1 MAMNDLAKSVADAL
15 DVSVSEA
22 AKKIDQMSAEQV
34 INLES
39 AVDAEDHDAI
49 QSVWDETENGDDET
63 TSMTVPEIKAEI
75 QRRGKRN
82 LEKEQPMDNVWELI
96 GKLEESDWKLM
107 WPALD
112 DQILMSLLSEI
123 TEEDV
128 DSVSAED
135 AKSIY
140 EYAKQMLTEHVI
152 YQGAIVEVAIAR
164 GPNNTIGIRTPKGI
178 TMVSKNETSKLDE
191 HVLGMTQMPALS
203 RMLELAGMNSGA
215 ATAAPPVSEDESQD
229 RIYIKG
235 GAGSISRSMMPIKLR
250 RLFKELKQRLPDDL
264 SNLEDELVKDEIDYD
279 YVHVLVNGLTTLLNT
294 IANNVDS
301 ARKE

>member
-1 MAMNDLAKSVADAL
+1 MAMNDLAKNVADAL
-15 DVSVSEA
+15 DISVSEA

-39 AVDAEDHDAI
+39 AVDAEDQDAI
-49 QSVWDETENGDDET
+49 QSVWDETEDDDAEP

-75 QRRGKRN
+75 QRTGKRN
-82 LEKEQPMDNVWELI
+82 LETEQPMDNVWELI
-96 GKLEESDWKLM
+96 GKLGESDWKLM

-123 TEEDV
+123 TDEDV

-215 ATAAPPVSEDESQD
+215 ATTAPPVSEDEDED

-264 SNLEDELVKDEIDYD
+264 SNLEDELVKDDIDYD
-279 YVHVLVNGLTTLLNT
+279 YVHVLVNGLTTLLTT